1 MLLEQGIQAAGVC
14 LLVHG
19 PDNGFTLHAA
29 VLEEDHRGNHGNV
42 VLLRQIPVLVHVDF
56 YDDRPAIVLTRD
68 FIDPR
73 CECLAGRSPGGEKV
87 NQYWFIAI
95 DECFEFRGTCMDDL
109 VCSTQRCPGLVGP
122 IRTPRLRATCQQCGS
137 KENNP
142 ATVFHFVS
150 S

>member
-19 PDNGFTLHAA
+19 PDDGFTLHAT

-42 VLLRQIPVLVHVDF
+42 VLPCQIPVLVHVDF
-56 YDDRPAIVLTRD
+56 HDDRPAIVLTRD

-73 CECLAGRSPGGEKV
+73 CECLAGASPGGEK
-87 NQYWFIAI
+87 I
-95 DECFEFRGTCMDDL
+95 DQHWLASVDRLFKFDSIGRLAGTIH
-109 VCSTQRCPGLVGP
+109 RCPGLV
-122 IRTPRLRATCQQCGS
+122 ATIGIPGLGTATEQCRGE
-137 KENNP
+137 KKNP
-142 ATVFHFVS
+142 AKTFHFVS

>member
-19 PDNGFTLHAA
+19 PDDGFTLHAA
-29 VLEEDHRGNHGNV
+29 VLEEDHRGNHGNA
-42 VLLRQIPVLVHVDF
+42 VLLRQIPMLVHVDF

-73 CECLAGRSPGGEKV
+73 CECLAGRSPGGEK
-87 NQYWFIAI
+87 I
-95 DECFEFRGTCMDDL
+95 DQHWLASVDRLFKFDSIGRLAGTIH
-109 VCSTQRCPGLVGP
+109 RCPGLV
-122 IRTPRLRATCQQCGS
+122 ATIGIPGLGTATKQYRGE
-137 KENNP
+137 KKNP
-142 ATVFHFVS
+142 AKMFHFVS